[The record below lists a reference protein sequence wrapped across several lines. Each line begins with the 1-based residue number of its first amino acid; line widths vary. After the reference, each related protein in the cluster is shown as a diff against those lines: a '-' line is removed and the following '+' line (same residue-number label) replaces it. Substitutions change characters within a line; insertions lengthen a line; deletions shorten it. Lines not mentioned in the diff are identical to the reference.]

1 MRVKVKVK
9 VKKQERRS
17 HGERNT
23 VTGQKA
29 EEVAHHV
36 QKMWSCLLWDTCKIL
51 CGLRVWEIKADEV
64 V

>member
-36 QKMWSCLLWDTCKIL
+36 QKMWSCCLWHTCKIL